1 MRGLGR
7 AWQSTMMSTSSP
19 TASRIAAT
27 QRSACRTGA
36 SPSSGIVGGTAID
49 LKAVKPLLDH
59 RAASSANRCG
69 SSLS

>member
-7 AWQSTMMSTSSP
+7 AWQSTMMSMSSP

-49 LKAVKPLLDH
+49 LNAVKPLSTIAL
-59 RAASSANRCG
+59 ASSPKRCG

>member
-7 AWQSTMMSTSSP
+7 AWQSTIRSTSSP

-27 QRSACRTGA
+27 QRSACRTGTR
-36 SPSSGIVGGTAID
+36 PSSGIVGGTAID
-49 LKAVKPLLDH
+49 LKAVNPCSTIP
-59 RAASSANRCG
+59 AASSPNRCG

>member
-7 AWQSTMMSTSSP
+7 AWQSTMMSMSSP

-36 SPSSGIVGGTAID
+36 SPSSGIVGGTAIV
-49 LKAVKPLLDH
+49 LKAVKPLSTIAL
-59 RAASSANRCG
+59 ASSAKRCG

>member
-7 AWQSTMMSTSSP
+7 AWQSTMMSMPSP
-19 TASRIAAT
+19 TASLMAAT
-27 QRSACRTGA
+27 QASACRIGA

-49 LKAVKPLLDH
+49 LNAVKPCSTIP
-59 RAASSANRCG
+59 AASSPNRCG

>member
-7 AWQSTMMSTSSP
+7 AWQSTIMSMSSP

-36 SPSSGIVGGTAID
+36 SPSSGIVGGTAIV
-49 LKAVKPLLDH
+49 LKAVNPLSTIAL
-59 RAASSANRCG
+59 ASSAKRCG

>member
-7 AWQSTMMSTSSP
+7 AWQSTIRSISSP

-27 QRSACRTGA
+27 QRSAWRTGA

-49 LKAVKPLLDH
+49 LKAVKPSSTIAL
-59 RAASSANRCG
+59 ASSPKRCG